1 MQPNYLTLKPKQ
13 TPNGFLKKK
22 QFSNIYY
29 YKQTPKGFSKAAAD
43 RLK

>member
-22 QFSNIYY
+22 ISNIYY